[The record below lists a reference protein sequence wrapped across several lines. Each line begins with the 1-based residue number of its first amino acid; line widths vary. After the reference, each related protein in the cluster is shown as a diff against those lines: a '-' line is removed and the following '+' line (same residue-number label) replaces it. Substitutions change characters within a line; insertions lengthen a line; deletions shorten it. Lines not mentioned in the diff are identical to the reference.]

1 MAKKSNNPIF
11 SENNADFYFAFHLKH
26 ILTLTAMGLQN
37 LDQYLSNFQ
46 TRLID
51 FLTCLINSKDERFCY
66 DLRFITHPDP
76 NLYTRGTISIYLL
89 CRLNNSSIEH
99 AKNYMLEFANLL
111 KSLFTEYAFVLVNAD
126 KIPKILKPFE
136 VKHLAG
142 ITRRVGI
149 ERLDSLRRS
158 NNCLRLGFTN
168 NQPPSVANNLTSS
181 RSDTILHIF
190 PYLPT
195 KNPMNGL
202 FHHLLLLNNP
212 VAISVRIKPTCLTEQ
227 EEDFFEE
234 QIIRCERYAQIH
246 LGQLSED
253 ASSLWPALKE
263 QATLFQQYQTRMLL
277 GLKDNSALMT
287 LEVASPAPI
296 PVTLLDTLG
305 SVITEPAGGSKITF
319 ETIPKIHLAGG
330 YDIINLDSNAA
341 AKENFTKI
349 ELTLTS
355 HPLISDNN
363 RRILYLFDSVEAATI
378 FRLPPATLE
387 APLGLNV
394 HYWRAYPSP
403 RNLPETGCL
412 IGITEQS
419 GVCQQVRILSADR
432 SRHLY
437 VVGQTGTGKTT
448 LLKTMILDDIYNGHG
463 LCVIDPHGDLFKELL
478 GKIPK
483 TRIDDVVVLDPT
495 DTEFPIGL
503 NMLEYEDDSQRHFLI
518 QELVSIIIR
527 LLEDEFGPQAYE
539 MIGPIFLQHMKMN
552 LLLVMSKPN
561 DPGTLLEFYNIYQS
575 RNYWRRWLPL
585 QIKDPLLENWV
596 NQTLPNTDYLRT
608 SSDSISTGSYVN
620 SKFEG
625 FVFDPILRNI
635 FGQKHSTI
643 NLKDIMNQGKIL
655 LVNLAKGELTETNSR
670 FLGMVLLAKIMAAA
684 TSRVKIPPKERKEFY
699 LYVDEFQSIATQNF
713 ITLLSEARKFGVSL
727 ILANQFLSQ
736 IKDPRII
743 QSIFGNVGTIICFR
757 LGQAD
762 AELMERE
769 FFPIFNRFDLGNLP
783 NWQAYIKTLINGQ
796 TVTPFNL
803 QTVLDKLRYCEV
815 TAQQVREH
823 SRKTYGKLRKQVE
836 QEIEQSLSSNSEVND
851 KAEY

>member
-1 MAKKSNNPIF
+1 
-11 SENNADFYFAFHLKH
+11 
-26 ILTLTAMGLQN
+26 
-37 LDQYLSNFQ
+37 
-46 TRLID
+46 
-51 FLTCLINSKDERFCY
+51 
-66 DLRFITHPDP
+66 
-76 NLYTRGTISIYLL
+76 
-89 CRLNNSSIEH
+89 
-99 AKNYMLEFANLL
+99 
-111 KSLFTEYAFVLVNAD
+111 
-126 KIPKILKPFE
+126 
-136 VKHLAG
+136 
-142 ITRRVGI
+142 
-149 ERLDSLRRS
+149 
-158 NNCLRLGFTN
+158 
-168 NQPPSVANNLTSS
+168 
-181 RSDTILHIF
+181 
-190 PYLPT
+190 
-195 KNPMNGL
+195 
-202 FHHLLLLNNP
+202 
-212 VAISVRIKPTCLTEQ
+212 
-227 EEDFFEE
+227 
-234 QIIRCERYAQIH
+234 
-246 LGQLSED
+246 
-253 ASSLWPALKE
+253 
-263 QATLFQQYQTRMLL
+263 
-277 GLKDNSALMT
+277 
-287 LEVASPAPI
+287 
-296 PVTLLDTLG
+296 
-305 SVITEPAGGSKITF
+305 
-319 ETIPKIHLAGG
+319 
-330 YDIINLDSNAA
+330 
-341 AKENFTKI
+341 
-349 ELTLTS
+349 
-355 HPLISDNN
+355 
-363 RRILYLFDSVEAATI
+363 
-378 FRLPPATLE
+378 
-387 APLGLNV
+387 
-394 HYWRAYPSP
+394 
-403 RNLPETGCL
+403 
-412 IGITEQS
+412 
-419 GVCQQVRILSADR
+419 
-432 SRHLY
+432 
-437 VVGQTGTGKTT
+437 
-448 LLKTMILDDIYNGHG
+448 
-463 LCVIDPHGDLFKELL
+463 
-478 GKIPK
+478 
-483 TRIDDVVVLDPT
+483 
-495 DTEFPIGL
+495 
-503 NMLEYEDDSQRHFLI
+503 MLEYEDDSQRHFLI